1 MSDLPEPF
9 GVLYEYA
16 AEYGNENDNL
26 PIRLKE
32 KDLDGIVVQIH
43 TVNFLEDED
52 KTGATLQFDY
62 DVLDGVPSDVKLLE
76 QTLGNLLHDFILQS
90 ISNSSSN
97 EE

>member
-16 AEYGNENDNL
+16 PEYGNEKDNL

-43 TVNFLEDED
+43 TINFLEDED
-52 KTGATLQFDY
+52 KTGATLQFNY

-90 ISNSSSN
+90 ISSSSN